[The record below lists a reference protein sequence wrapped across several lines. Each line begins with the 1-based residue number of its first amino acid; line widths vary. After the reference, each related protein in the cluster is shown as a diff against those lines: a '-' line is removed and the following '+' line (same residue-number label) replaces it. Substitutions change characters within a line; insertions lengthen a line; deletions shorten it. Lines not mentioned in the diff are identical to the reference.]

1 MPPHVEATQEKYRLL
16 LSLISQITPQSC
28 VNNPIPRMPL
38 KCAMDRSDSTTLLQG
53 FWGGGLSGKGGCDNM
68 NRDRDGRFARQH
80 DIRELNW
87 APESTAVDKGH
98 ALTDGMPLWPD
109 FLRERG

>member
-38 KCAMDRSDSTTLLQG
+38 KCAMDGSDSTTLLQG
-53 FWGGGLSGKGGCDNM
+53 FWEEDCPAKVG
-68 NRDRDGRFARQH
+68 A
-80 DIRELNW
+80 I
-87 APESTAVDKGH
+87 T
-98 ALTDGMPLWPD
+98 
-109 FLRERG
+109 